1 MKELHLSFPAHLDA
15 PNKALLR
22 AFLSGLRCFQGLM
35 EFRDCEA
42 YEPAYQTILRIT
54 FLFY

>member
-1 MKELHLSFPAHLDA
+1 MKELHLFFPAHLDA